1 MKFAIIGLGSFGS
14 YLARTLYE
22 KGHDVLV
29 IDKDKDKIEEAK
41 DFSTQAV
48 WMDSADKDSL
58 QALGVQDMDVVV
70 VSLGP
75 EMEPSILTVLYLHE
89 LGVNKILAK
98 ALSVDHGKI
107 LEAIGATEVIYPERD
122 MAIRLAQ
129 RLSSRNVL
137 EYLPLAEN
145 ISIQEIVPPEAF
157 IGKKLKDLDLTNKYR
172 VQVIAVRQL
181 VPEKLIFIPGADFVI
196 KDSDVLVVLGEE
208 SNIAELCAC
217 KK

>member
-1 MKFAIIGLGSFGS
+1 MRFAIIGLGSFGT
-14 YLARTLYE
+14 YLAKTLYE
-22 KGHDVLV
+22 KGHEVLV
-29 IDKDKDKIEEAK
+29 IDKDKDKVEEAR

-48 WMDSADKDSL
+48 WMDSADKESL

-75 EMEPSILTVLYLHE
+75 EMESSILTVLYLHE
-89 LGVNKILAK
+89 LGVSRILAK
-98 ALSVDHGKI
+98 AQNADHGKI

-157 IGKKLKDLDLTNKYR
+157 IGKKLKDLDLTNRYR
-172 VQVIAVRQL
+172 VQVIAIRQL

-196 KDSDVLVVLGEE
+196 KDSDVLVVMGDEG
-208 SNIAELCAC
+208 NIAELCAC